1 MTFLVIG
8 INTSAVE
15 LVIYSFIN
23 SFSPKNNLIR
33 ISVGRNLNVIGE
45 DDLEHNRVFPD
56 YFRSLVKGKEGTIH
70 SPK

>member
-1 MTFLVIG
+1 MAFLVIG

-15 LVIYSFIN
+15 LVIHSIIN

-45 DDLEHNRVFPD
+45 DDLEHNRVLPD
-56 YFRSLVKGKEGTIH
+56 YFRSLVKGKEATIH
-70 SPK
+70 SP